1 MVNLLDVRLRARS
14 CGPVLIPEDIV
25 RYPRIKIRTLV
36 PSPASPRLSPSSRV
50 GCDASFC
57 TRGSPNIVRALK
69 VNARGAL
76 PRSYHLPPFP
86 FPPPP
91 PFPVPLIPFNRLTD
105 LSLESLSTHANERLS
120 LRIKWNRRI
129 VIAHRLLSEKCSPS
143 N

>member
-1 MVNLLDVRLRARS
+1 MSGVRTVYDVNLLDVRLRVRS

-36 PSPASPRLSPSSRV
+36 PSLASPLSPSLRV

-76 PRSYHLPPFP
+76 PRSYHLPSFP
-86 FPPPP
+86 FPSSPVSRPPYSVQP
-91 PFPVPLIPFNRLTD
+91 PHRPLARVPKYSCKRAAELT
-105 LSLESLSTHANERLS
+105 N
-120 LRIKWNRRI
+120 
-129 VIAHRLLSEKCSPS
+129 
-143 N
+143 